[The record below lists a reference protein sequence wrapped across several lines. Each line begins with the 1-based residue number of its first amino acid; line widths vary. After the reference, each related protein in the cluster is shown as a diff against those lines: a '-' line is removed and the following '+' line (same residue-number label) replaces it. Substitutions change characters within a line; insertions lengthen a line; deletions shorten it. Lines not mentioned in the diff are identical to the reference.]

1 MGDLKDS
8 STLQWLQLM
17 QTDSSYTKQLLAD
30 TLGRAGH
37 GALCRMPKW
46 IFNSLLAFAPS
57 LFPILVLSAPDGGCW
72 RLALYI
78 CMSFRNCRLYTL
90 EERNSGEVASWWQS
104 SFLEKKKKTCTE
116 IGAPLARVIFVNKN
130 SLSTWFQLQQ
140 KTVCR
145 SPAIWSWATRG
156 QQCAC
161 PIEVLYDRVHSS
173 CHSLKGK

>member
-104 SFLEKKKKTCTE
+104 SFLEKKKKNLHRDRCTSGKSYLCKQE
-116 IGAPLARVIFVNKN
+116 YSVHMISAATENCLQK
-130 SLSTWFQLQQ
+130 SCYLKLSD
-140 KTVCR
+140 KRPAVCL
-145 SPAIWSWATRG
+145 SHWGTIWQSA
-156 QQCAC
+156 
-161 PIEVLYDRVHSS
+161 
-173 CHSLKGK
+173 